1 LPRVLEEIQISI
13 FGTGIPLYEL
23 NYYLCEQYYEMRNEA
38 LAWFKKLSE
47 SEFEKVVREWKLK
60 TNHFAKD
67 WSVWM
72 ISRSSS
78 VIEIIYKETQV
89 NVS

>member
-1 LPRVLEEIQISI
+1 
-13 FGTGIPLYEL
+13 
-23 NYYLCEQYYEMRNEA
+23 MRNEA

-47 SEFEKVVREWKLK
+47 SEFEKVVREWKFK

-67 WSVWM
+67 WSIWM